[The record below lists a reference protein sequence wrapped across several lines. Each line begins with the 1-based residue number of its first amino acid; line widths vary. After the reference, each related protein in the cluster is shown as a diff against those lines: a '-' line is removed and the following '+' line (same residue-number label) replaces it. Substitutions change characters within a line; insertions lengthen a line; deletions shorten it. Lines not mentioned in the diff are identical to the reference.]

1 MSVYSVAPL
10 VGTVVGVL
18 AGGALTQYAH
28 WSWCFWVI
36 SILDLLIQLAGLAFL
51 KETYPPVLLRRKRNL
66 LARETGN
73 GNLKTEY
80 DGNRKWKTLLAKN
93 LKRPFHM
100 LGTQPIVQVMS
111 VYQGYAYGLTFML
124 SGTYQMLYSSL
135 FIDCPSS
142 RANI

>member
-1 MSVYSVAPL
+1 M
-10 VGTVVGVL
+10 VGVL

-36 SILDLLIQLAGLAFL
+36 SILDLLIQLTGLAFL

-124 SGTYQMLYSSL
+124 SGTYQML
-135 FIDCPSS
+135 
-142 RANI
+142 